1 MSSTPVTR
9 QLLGPT
15 LVVGASGY
23 LGRHFLAEF
32 READASTVGTSR
44 RPTGNGLVPLD
55 LMAPD
60 VGGLPLSGCRQAVIA
75 AAITKVDA
83 CEADPEG
90 TRRVNVLGTLALV
103 RQLWDRDI
111 LPVFL
116 SSDYV
121 FPGTDPSGYGD
132 SAQPCPAT
140 EYGRQKAEVEAALGT
155 SGRPHLVLRLS

>member
-1 MSSTPVTR
+1 
-9 QLLGPT
+9 
-15 LVVGASGY
+15 
-23 LGRHFLAEF
+23 
-32 READASTVGTSR
+32 
-44 RPTGNGLVPLD
+44 D

-132 SAQPCPAT
+132 SAQPCAAT

-155 SGRPHLVLRLS
+155 SGRPHLVLRLSKVFGLQKGDGTLLDDMAAALAARRHIAAAFDQVFCPAWVRDVV